1 MSTMLNTQE
10 PKMLN
15 TQEPKETQQSST
27 PQQAALAQRTTFGM
41 YFGPGLAAA
50 LNFVVAVLA
59 KTEVQ
64 LEQEQRK
71 LQESIIKNSSK
82 IALAAR
88 SNTISAGHLAF
99 IEGLASGIGQ
109 IVGGVGTLGTIGVAE
124 YTDTRNAQ
132 MKEIEEEQTGVKGY
146 QDALGKGAEP
156 SVSEK
161 GIEAKS
167 DKKVDA
173 DESQKQVN
181 EEAKKEEKAQC
192 LEEEAIENRNAIEE
206 STTKSRDEHDEKI
219 AERLKALHERASFKN
234 ANPAEEVAYKTEGD
248 EVTPAEEVIDKEMF
262 KQLTDL
268 ERSDLSKA
276 LDERAKNLAGEK
288 SRLIDEQWKRRQ
300 MVSTLVQSGASVLSG
315 SGSAVA
321 ASTKVD
327 QAVENAN
334 AQLNQSTYQN
344 MNEIEKT
351 QQNIGDQELQAAE
364 KFIDTATA
372 ISSGDRYQ
380 G

>member
-1 MSTMLNTQE
+1 MSTLLNTQD
-10 PKMLN
+10 
-15 TQEPKETQQSST
+15 PKEAQQSSIL
-27 PQQAALAQRTTFGM
+27 QQAAPAQRATFGM
-41 YFGPGLAAA
+41 YFGPSLAAA

-59 KTEVQ
+59 KTEVH
-64 LEQEQRK
+64 LEQAQRQ

-88 SNTISAGHLAF
+88 SNAISAGHLAF
-99 IEGLASGIGQ
+99 VEGLAGGIGQ

-132 MKEIEEEQTGVKGY
+132 IKEIEEEQVGVKGY
-146 QDALGKGAEP
+146 QEVLGEGAEP
-156 SVSEK
+156 AVSEK
-161 GIEAKS
+161 GTKAKS
-167 DKKVDA
+167 DKKVDT

-181 EEAKKEEKAQC
+181 EEAEKEETAQSS
-192 LEEEAIENRNAIEE
+192 EEEAIESRNVVEE
-206 STTKSRDEHDEKI
+206 NTTKSRDEHDEKI
-219 AERLKALHERASFKN
+219 ADRLKALQERASFKN

-288 SRLIDEQWKRRQ
+288 SRLIEEKWRRRNMISNLAQ
-300 MVSTLVQSGASVLSG
+300 AGGNVLSG

-321 ASTKVD
+321 ASTKVG
-327 QAVENAN
+327 QAEDNAN
-334 AQLNQSTYQN
+334 AQLNQSIYQN

-351 QQNIGDQELQAAE
+351 QQNIGNQELQAAE

-372 ISSGDRYQ
+372 ISNGDRYR
-380 G
+380 GG